1 LVSKTNLIAERK
13 REMEEGLSE
22 QIQKTLE
29 KLADDSYG
37 DGVISGIKMC
47 IEFTKAM
54 GDRVND
60 EAHRQTIMAVTGGL
74 KDILVQQLIS
84 PHPSQDK
91 SDQRIAP

>member
-1 LVSKTNLIAERK
+1 
-13 REMEEGLSE
+13 MEEGLSE
-22 QIQKTLE
+22 QIKKTLE

-54 GDRVND
+54 GDCLND
-60 EAHRQTIMAVTGGL
+60 EAHRQTIMQVTGGL